1 VPQLSDDVVVL
12 NATPKA
18 TEKPLIGID
27 LRVELGEKLSVR
39 GRGIDARIGGN
50 LRIKSV
56 PGEALSARGLL
67 QVTRGTYIAYG
78 RELVIERGLLRFD
91 GPPGNPSINIRAM
104 RRGTAVEPG
113 VMITGRVLA
122 PRIQLVSEPQVPD
135 TEKLSWL
142 VLGQGLS
149 GTTDKQAGVL
159 QEAAASL
166 LTQSAAA
173 GIQSQ
178 LAGSLGLDTMTVS
191 RHPDNV
197 QQRIITLGKRL
208 SSRLYVSY
216 QQGLQAAGAVILLRY
231 TLSPR
236 VTIEAETGTRSV
248 FSLFYNFSFD

>member
-1 VPQLSDDVVVL
+1 
-12 NATPKA
+12 
-18 TEKPLIGID
+18 
-27 LRVELGEKLSVR
+27 
-39 GRGIDARIGGN
+39 
-50 LRIKSV
+50 
-56 PGEALSARGLL
+56 
-67 QVTRGTYIAYG
+67 
-78 RELVIERGLLRFD
+78 
-91 GPPGNPSINIRAM
+91 
-104 RRGTAVEPG
+104 
-113 VMITGRVLA
+113 
-122 PRIQLVSEPQVPD
+122 VPD

-178 LAGSLGLDTMTVS
+178 LADSLGLDTITVS
-191 RHPDNV
+191 RRPDNV

-216 QQGLQAAGAVILLRY
+216 QQGLQAAGSVILLRY

-236 VTIEAETGTRSV
+236 VTVEAETGTRSV